1 MKRHNYSTLGTMIG
15 LCCVGIS
22 LAGCVAVLMVI
33 GKAVW
38 TLVEMIQPVVA

>member
-1 MKRHNYSTLGTMIG
+1 MKRQSYSPLGTMIG

-38 TLVEMIQPVVA
+38 TLFDMIQPVVA